1 MLLDMCCNFQWWREL
16 WLLFFCIT
24 APPLPLLSHFEDSPP
39 KLFVRPALGR
49 CRLVGVVD
57 SSDRTLDV
65 YRWLFLCRPRPND
78 WARVQP
84 ETSLST
90 PEDLQLKFEGRRGT
104 VCVPSPT
111 VHWICNH
118 TLQPPTDIRAVSA
131 RPGIDSTWILHPH
144 PHPLDITEPESWRPL
159 ILMVSKGVACT
170 TQPQHLC
177 KVFARNLPAELGW
190 VTAHLLKPLPVQNPL
205 LLKRQTKNKPGVLIG
220 VGPRVPL
227 GSVFTGAVI
236 DNMRKTASNLHGDKF
251 LCRWR
256 EVVSLYDLDS

>member
-1 MLLDMCCNFQWWREL
+1 
-16 WLLFFCIT
+16 
-24 APPLPLLSHFEDSPP
+24 
-39 KLFVRPALGR
+39 
-49 CRLVGVVD
+49 
-57 SSDRTLDV
+57 
-65 YRWLFLCRPRPND
+65 
-78 WARVQP
+78 
-84 ETSLST
+84 
-90 PEDLQLKFEGRRGT
+90 
-104 VCVPSPT
+104 
-111 VHWICNH
+111 
-118 TLQPPTDIRAVSA
+118 
-131 RPGIDSTWILHPH
+131 
-144 PHPLDITEPESWRPL
+144 
-159 ILMVSKGVACT
+159 MVSKGVACT